1 MVSCQFTISSV
12 PLKFS
17 AEANSVCHYPR
28 LSLSSHGDTGTIFS
42 PNYPANFPTGITCS
56 WTITVPEG
64 RVRLT
69 FEDLQLSSNNCG
81 QFIYH
86 PFVRVQDR
94 KSLLLLANC
103 TMKTPIVLE
112 STYPLLWVTFNAKNQ
127 PPHRG
132 FKAHYEAIPGTL
144 ST

>member
-1 MVSCQFTISSV
+1 M
-12 PLKFS
+12 
-17 AEANSVCHYPR
+17 CHYPR
-28 LSLSSHGDTGTIFS
+28 LSVSSDGDTGTIFS

-56 WTITVPEG
+56 WTITVSEG

-81 QFIYH
+81 RFIYS
-86 PFVRVQDR
+86 PVVRVEDS

-112 STYPLLWVTFNAKNQ
+112 SSYPRLWVTFDTSNR

-132 FKAHYEAIPGTL
+132 FKAHYEAVPGKYLQHTN
-144 ST
+144 

>member
-42 PNYPANFPTGITCS
+42 PNYPANFLTGITCS